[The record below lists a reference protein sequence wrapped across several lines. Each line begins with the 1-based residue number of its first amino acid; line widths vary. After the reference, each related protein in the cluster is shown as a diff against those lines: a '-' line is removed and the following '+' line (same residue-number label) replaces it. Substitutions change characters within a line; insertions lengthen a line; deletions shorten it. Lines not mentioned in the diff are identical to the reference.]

1 MKKIIN
7 KIEYKKF
14 IAMPLLGVLFV
25 LSCLLGGCYDSYELT
40 SETVQATQETS
51 YVDEYYEEV
60 ADEVD
65 AETTVAQT
73 TEQLSEYLT
82 FRYDDYLYEHYEKH
96 GIDMGFE
103 SAQDY
108 LDAANAVV
116 YNPSSLHK
124 IEEEDGDD
132 VYYLEI
138 TNEFVVVSTDGY
150 IRTYFNP
157 SDGIDY
163 FNRQ

>member
-7 KIEYKKF
+7 KIKYKKF
-14 IAMPLLGVLFV
+14 IAMPLLSILFV

-40 SETVQATQETS
+40 SETVQTTQETS
-51 YVDEYYEEV
+51 YEDEYYEE
-60 ADEVD
+60 ATDDVD